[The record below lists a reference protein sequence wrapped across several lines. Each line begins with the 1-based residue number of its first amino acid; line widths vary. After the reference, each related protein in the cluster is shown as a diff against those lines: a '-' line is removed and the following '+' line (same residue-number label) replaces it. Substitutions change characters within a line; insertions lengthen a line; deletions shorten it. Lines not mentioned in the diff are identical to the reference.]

1 MKKAFAIIALAALF
15 LPVAFAVEF
24 TDANAVATATK
35 ANITWATDINCSSKL
50 VYGTATSYGRTSTV
64 SKKVT
69 NHSLQI
75 SGLTAN
81 TTYHYKLMCQVN
93 STYTENS
100 TDYTFATLQTYPDLT
115 VSRVTVAPSGPLTL
129 NKNTTVNVQ
138 VRNLGDGK
146 ALNVVIAARCP
157 DGSEKVKVVSAINAA
172 ASSAAAFTCPA
183 PAAPGIYAISGMADP
198 NNTIAEITE
207 TNNEAQANVTYVT
220 TPKPDLVITDADITH
235 TLKETGGVL
244 KVTLNI
250 YVGNNGTAKATSI
263 KVRVEGGHSVQTKTI
278 GSISAGGRGF
288 VKVEMPSGGD
298 TDFTVTVDP
307 NNTISEVSEDNN
319 VAHHTI
325 SAEGIAPDLS
335 INESGITYA
344 PSSVRTGS
352 TVAITAKVYNNGAV
366 TAQNVRVQF
375 QLANGTSEYKEKEG
389 GSEGMEVLI
398 GPGGKNSPIAEDLLR
413 MHGQETTVTGP
424 VIGNATIASIAPGA
438 FKPVKVTFT
447 VPAGTGALPI
457 AVTIDP
463 KNAIG
468 ETNEGNNI
476 AMKTIPVDMLY
487 PELSVNGSG
496 MTCNPASPTVGDKVS
511 VKAAVRNSG
520 ALAAENVL
528 VAFYVSLDDGPFSSL
543 ANITVRKISAKANSQ
558 VAANWTVPA
567 GVQVATF
574 LVRADPWNAIGE
586 LNKTNNEAQKNLTL
600 FLPDLEISGDDISVT
615 GSVAVGSQVTIK
627 ANVTNI
633 GNAKAQRAVIRFYNR
648 HPTEGEVLIG
658 QKNVTLN
665 AGGKTTATV
674 TWTVPAGI
682 SANPVIIVKANEDEA
697 IYESDFSNNQGALA
711 LNARLPDLS
720 ASVTTSP
727 RHPIIPSNPGRNKE
741 MSVYVVVYNGGTDRA
756 QNIPVRL
763 LANGAVFG
771 ELTIPSI
778 NAGANSTARFGY
790 PFNSSTP
797 AGSYTFNAIV
807 DPDNTVTE
815 ITDDNNAAQVTAT
828 LYANQLPNAVINQSA
843 TNALRNQLVQFSC
856 ERSTDPDYPDFAW
869 FSCAWKFDGIS
880 EDSDGYDYTGQVID
894 HQFTTSGTHTIEVT
908 VTDTDGGTDTATSTI
923 NIAQNV
929 PPNVELE
936 DTSMYTNVEG
946 TIPVYASDPDGH
958 IVSMVWNFG
967 DGQTATTGP
976 EGASHAYSST
986 GTRTI
991 SVIVT
996 DDSGAVASD
1005 TATVSVTNPPPMRT
1019 TTGSSVFYAHLH
1031 VYEPG
1036 EGCPCAAV
1044 WYGFFR
1050 VDYEIKYTDDHV
1062 IHQISYTLHSGPA
1075 ILDAV
1080 SDADAESLFQEITAA
1095 SAQGGTAL
1103 QVYKIGVRDAN
1114 QHTVQEISGG
1124 PHLSSS
1130 ESPVTT
1136 TLTGLDIPVEVWGG
1150 TKYLVI
1156 QSEIAYPG
1164 QMCADDGD
1172 PCQDYWALVPFN

>member
-1 MKKAFAIIALAALF
+1 MKKLLALIALAALF
-15 LPVAFAVEF
+15 IPVAFAVEF

-50 VYGTATSYGRTSTV
+50 VYGTTTSYGKSSTV
-64 SKKVT
+64 GKKVT

-100 TDYTFATLQTYPDLT
+100 TDYTFATLQTYPDLY
-115 VSRVTVAPSGPLTL
+115 VARVTVAPSGPLTL
-129 NKNTTVNVQ
+129 DKNTTVNIQ

-146 ALNVVIAARCP
+146 AQNVVIAARCP
-157 DGSEKVKVVSAINAA
+157 DGSEKVKVVSSMSAA
-172 ASSAAAFTCPA
+172 ASTAAAFTCPA
-183 PAAPGIYAISGMADP
+183 PAAPGTYAISGMADP

-207 TNNEAQANVTYVT
+207 TNNEAQANVTYIA

-235 TLKETGGVL
+235 TLKETSGVL

-250 YVGNNGTAKATSI
+250 YVGNSGTAKATNV
-263 KVRVEGGHSVQTKTI
+263 KVKVESGHNLQTK
-278 GSISAGGRGF
+278 SISSIAAGGRGF

-298 TDFTVTVDP
+298 TEFTVTVDP
-307 NNTISEVSEDNN
+307 NNAISEGDEGNN
-319 VAHHTI
+319 VAHHTV
-325 SAEGIAPDLS
+325 SAEGMAPDLS
-335 INESGITYA
+335 INESGITYS

-366 TAQNVRVQF
+366 TAQNVRVRF
-375 QLANGTSEYKEKEG
+375 QLVNGTSEYRDSEK
-389 GSEGMEVLI
+389 GSEEEQIII

-413 MHGQETTVTGP
+413 RRRQETTVTGP

-438 FKPVKVTFT
+438 SKTARVTFT

-463 KNAIG
+463 ENAIG

-476 AMKTIPVDMLY
+476 AMKTVPVDVLY

-496 MTCNPASPTVGDKVS
+496 ITYNPASPAVGDRVS
-511 VKAAVRNSG
+511 VKATVRNG
-520 ALAAENVL
+520 GTLAAENVL
-528 VAFYVSLDDGPFSSL
+528 VAFYVSLDGGPFSSL
-543 ANITVRKISAKANSQ
+543 ANITVRKISAKTNSQ

-574 LVRADPWNAIGE
+574 LVRADPWGAIGE
-586 LNKTNNEAQKNLTL
+586 LNKTNNEAQKNLTV
-600 FLPDLEISGDDISVT
+600 FLPDLELSGDDISVA
-615 GSVAVGSQVTIK
+615 GNVAVGSQVTIK
-627 ANVTNI
+627 ANVSNI
-633 GNAKAQRAVIRFYNR
+633 GNAKAQHAVIRFYNR

-658 QKNVTLN
+658 QKEVTLN
-665 AGGKTTATV
+665 AGGKTTATI

-720 ASVTTSP
+720 VSITTSP

-741 MSVYVVVYNGGTDRA
+741 LSVNVAVYNGGTDRA
-756 QNIPVRL
+756 QNIVVRL
-763 LANGAVFG
+763 LVNGAAFG
-771 ELTIPSI
+771 EQTIPSL
-778 NAGANSTARFGY
+778 NAGANSTVRFGY
-790 PFNSSTP
+790 PLNSSTP
-797 AGSYTFNAIV
+797 AGDYAFNAIV

-815 ITDDNNAAQVTAT
+815 ISDGNNAVQVTAT
-828 LYANQLPNAVINQSA
+828 AYANQLPNAVINQSA
-843 TNALRNQLVQFSC
+843 TDALRNEWVQFSC

-869 FSCAWKFDGIS
+869 FSCSWKFDGAPYEYS
-880 EDSDGYDYTGQVID
+880 AREVEY
-894 HQFTTSGTHTIEVT
+894 QFATSGTHTIGVT
-908 VTDTDGGTDTATSTI
+908 VHDTDGGTDTASSTI
-923 NIAQNV
+923 EIAQNV
-929 PPNVELE
+929 PPTVELE
-936 DTSMYTNVEG
+936 DTNMYTNVDS
-946 TIPVYASDPDGH
+946 TIPVYASDPDGS

-976 EGASHAYSST
+976 EGASHAYSSP

-1005 TATVSVTNPPPMRT
+1005 TATVNVVNAPPMRT
-1019 TTGSSVFYAHLH
+1019 RSGSEVFHGHMHIYQ
-1031 VYEPG
+1031 PSST
-1036 EGCPCAAV
+1036 GCPCAAV
-1044 WYGFFR
+1044 WYAFYR

-1062 IHQISYTLHSGPA
+1062 IRQISYTLRAGPA
-1075 ILDAV
+1075 LITEV
-1080 SDADAESLFQEITAA
+1080 SDADETTLFQDITAA
-1095 SAQGGTAL
+1095 SSIGGTAL
-1103 QVYKIGVRDAN
+1103 QVEKIMIRDAS
-1114 QHTVQEISGG
+1114 QHTVWEQSGG
-1124 PHLSSS
+1124 PHLSPS

-1136 TLTGLDIPVEVWGG
+1136 TLTGLDIPVADWDG
-1150 TKYLVI
+1150 TKYLVV
-1156 QSEIAYPG
+1156 QSEIQFPG
-1164 QMCADDGD
+1164 QMCVDDGYS
-1172 PCQDYWALVPFN
+1172 CQEHWALLPFN